1 MIANRKHSFAIT
13 AAVFLAAAVLLLLF
27 AGQVRGADPPR
38 ITARSAILYD
48 RSTGT
53 VLFEKDADLSRP
65 PASTTKVMTGIL
77 TLELASL
84 DEKVEISRNA
94 ASTGG
99 ASLYLRAGDVF
110 SIRDLLWGALIK
122 SGNDGAV
129 ALAEGVAGSEALFAD
144 LMNKKAALLGAR
156 LTHFTNPNGLPDK
169 LHRSSASDL
178 ALITDY
184 ALDNPYF
191 AQIVRT
197 RAAVIPLDGSSWK
210 RTLRNTN
217 RMLGLM
223 QGVNGVKTGTTNA
236 AGHCLIASAVRGN
249 QSLIT
254 VVLKSG
260 DRYGDTRRLLE
271 YGFNEFTT
279 FFLPGGTA
287 VGHLYFSSGKP
298 YQTELVTA
306 RDLTYTV
313 SRDMLASHERKLVVN
328 ARTLPL
334 KKGQAVGSFEVHV
347 GGKLQQRI
355 PVVAVQRVEPLT
367 VRDKLG
373 SKFGAVRKGFV
384 DFFEED

>member
-1 MIANRKHSFAIT
+1 MITDLKPPGFSIT
-13 AAVFLAAAVLLLLF
+13 AVISAAAVLLLF
-27 AGQVRGADPPR
+27 FSGQVLGADPPR

-48 RSTGT
+48 RNTGT
-53 VLFEKDADLSRP
+53 ILFEKESDLSRP

-77 TLELASL
+77 ALELAAL

-94 ASTGG
+94 ASTSG
-99 ASLYLRAGDVF
+99 ASLYLRAGEVF

-129 ALAEGVAGSEALFAD
+129 ALAEGVAGSEELFAD

-156 LTHFTNPNGLPDK
+156 STHFTNPNGLPDK
-169 LHRSSASDL
+169 LHRSSALDL
-178 ALITDY
+178 ALITNY

-197 RAAVIPLDGSSWK
+197 RQAVIPRDGSSWK

-217 RMLGLM
+217 RLLGVM

-236 AGHCLIASAVRGN
+236 AGHCLIASAVRRN

-260 DRYGDTRRLLE
+260 DRYGDTRKLLE
-271 YGFNEFTT
+271 YGFQEFTT
-279 FFLPGGTA
+279 FFLPRGTP
-287 VGHLYFSSGKP
+287 VGRLYFASGKP

-313 SRDMLASHERKLVVN
+313 SRDMLASHERKLVVT

-334 KKGQAVGSFEVHV
+334 RKGDAVGSFEIYV
-347 GGKLQQRI
+347 GGTLQHKV
-355 PVVAVQRVEPLT
+355 PVAAARGVEPLT
-367 VRDKLG
+367 IKDKLG
-373 SKFGAVRKGFV
+373 NKFGAVRKGFA
-384 DFFEED
+384 DFFEGD